1 MDKTQK
7 SRVTAMEADRE
18 AAGLSFR
25 SLGQAAGVSDGNI
38 RDLVKGRRDSIGD
51 DNWAKLAA
59 ALRTHFQASERAQS
73 GASRT
78 EDSKL
83 AALLEKDGIE
93 IPAPA
98 ARTAPVPAQAGMRQP
113 GGGAPSGIVSIPF
126 GLLRPNPQNYR
137 KTFLPEDI
145 EQLAESIAE
154 KGLLQNLVVFPAGKD
169 GIHTINSGGRRY
181 AALNLL
187 FNARRIDADYPVA
200 CLVKDMKQDE
210 ARALALIENLQRQ
223 DVPVLEEA
231 EGFKALTALGWDTE
245 KIAGACHI
253 AQRTVQDRLQ
263 LFDKL
268 KPVARA
274 ALSRGEI
281 TLDQARA
288 IVSTPVEAEQNE
300 LVTFAVRNGYNA
312 AALRDKAKAGKVRVS
327 KAEFD
332 LKLYKGEFIGTGA
345 DRVFADTAA
354 FMKLQMKEAKKKAD
368 ELRESGRFK
377 SVTLVEPGEEGFAW
391 QAYDVVL
398 EEHVTAENA
407 ATLDVW
413 VSIDRWSHAIKVD
426 YGRLDS
432 DAAAEDPFAEDVAEE
447 EKHAAQTDLEREIAR
462 KRREEELA
470 RTVKWLREMRRA
482 VAERPADL
490 FRAQIF
496 HSFAG
501 QYHPNRWLAPQWQ
514 ELSEWTNLP
523 GTVLLL
529 QEATGIAFHF
539 EDMPEDRTLSEM
551 QAAGE
556 LHDCGCI
563 DIPDEREALRNA
575 LDLMPD
581 KEVIALFAALDASRT
596 TLLTNQTLDLEAVH
610 LSWKLGVTVPDH
622 LLPEPEEKDEEE
634 DGADLD
640 TEEAA

>member
-1 MDKTQK
+1 MDKQK
-7 SRVTAMEADRE
+7 KARLAAMEADRA

-25 SLGQAAGVSDGNI
+25 ALGTAAGVSDSRI
-38 RDLVKGRRDSIGD
+38 RDAIKDVSNMTD
-51 DNWAKLAA
+51 DNWAKVAA
-59 ALRTHFQASERAQS
+59 ALRAHFQASERAQS

-98 ARTAPVPAQAGMRQP
+98 TPRSGAQSRTEGPDSS
-113 GGGAPSGIVSIPF
+113 SGIVSIPF

-154 KGLLQNLVVFPAGKD
+154 KGMLQNLVVFPAGKD

-245 KIAGACHI
+245 KIAAACHI

-312 AALRDKAKAGKVRVS
+312 AALRDKAKAGKVRVG

-354 FMKLQMKEAKKKAD
+354 FMKLQMKEARKRAD

-377 SVTLVEPGEEGFAW
+377 SVTLVEPGNEGFDWTTHERVEEA
-391 QAYDVVL
+391 DV
-398 EEHVTAENA
+398 TDENA
-407 ATLDVW
+407 AELDLW
-413 VSIDRWSHAIKVD
+413 VSIDKWQHTIDID
-426 YGRLDS
+426 YGRPDPEA
-432 DAAAEDPFAEDVAEE
+432 AAAEDPFAEDVAAEE
-447 EKHAAQTDLEREIAR
+447 EHAAQT
-462 KRREEELA
+462 EL
-470 RTVKWLREMRRA
+470 
-482 VAERPADL
+482 
-490 FRAQIF
+490 
-496 HSFAG
+496 
-501 QYHPNRWLAPQWQ
+501 
-514 ELSEWTNLP
+514 
-523 GTVLLL
+523 
-529 QEATGIAFHF
+529 
-539 EDMPEDRTLSEM
+539 
-551 QAAGE
+551 
-556 LHDCGCI
+556 
-563 DIPDEREALRNA
+563 
-575 LDLMPD
+575 
-581 KEVIALFAALDASRT
+581 
-596 TLLTNQTLDLEAVH
+596 
-610 LSWKLGVTVPDH
+610 
-622 LLPEPEEKDEEE
+622 
-634 DGADLD
+634 
-640 TEEAA
+640 

>member
-1 MDKTQK
+1 MMMDKQQK
-7 SRVTAMEADRE
+7 ARVTAMEADRE
-18 AAGLSFR
+18 AVGLSFR

-38 RDLVKGRRDSIGD
+38 RDLVKGRREALGD
-51 DNWAKLAA
+51 DLWARLAA
-59 ALRTHFQASERAQS
+59 ALP
-73 GASRT
+73 GG
-78 EDSKL
+78 KL
-83 AALLEKDGIE
+83 AALLEKDGVA

-98 ARTAPVPAQAGMRQP
+98 SPRSGAQSRTEGPDNM
-113 GGGAPSGIVSIPF
+113 SGIVSVPF

-231 EGFKALTALGWDTE
+231 EGFKALTEIGWDTE

-253 AQRTVQDRLQ
+253 AQRTVQDRLH
-263 LFDKL
+263 LFEKL

-288 IVSTPVEAEQNE
+288 IVSTPAEAEQNE

-312 AALRDKAKAGKVRVS
+312 AALRDRAKAGKVRVS

-332 LKLYKGEFIGTGA
+332 LKHYKGEFIGTGA

-354 FMKLQMKEAKKKAD
+354 FMKLQLKEARKRAD
-368 ELRESGRFK
+368 ELRASARFK
-377 SVTLVEPGEEGFAW
+377 SVTLVEEATAVGFNWDTHDSVHEE
-391 QAYDVVL
+391 DV
-398 EEHVTAENA
+398 TDENA
-407 ATLDVW
+407 AELDVW
-413 VSIDRWSHAIKVD
+413 VSIDRWSHGIKVD
-426 YGRLDS
+426 YGRPDGRS
-432 DAAAEDPFAEDVAEE
+432 TDDADTEDDP
-447 EKHAAQTDLEREIAR
+447 QTDLEREIAR
-462 KRREEELA
+462 KRREEEAAL
-470 RTVKWLREMRRA
+470 TVLWLRDMGA
-482 VAERPADL
+482 ALAERPADW
-490 FRAQIF
+490 FRREI
-496 HSFAG
+496 
-501 QYHPNRWLAPQWQ
+501 
-514 ELSEWTNLP
+514 WTGLTGGWPSWRDGTYEQPDNLP
-523 GTVLLL
+523 ATLEILR
-529 QEATGIAFHF
+529 EATGRAIIFD
-539 EDMPEDRTLSEM
+539 DMPDDAPRAGIPRNEPLGYLGEDD
-551 QAAGE
+551 AGFLANWLE
-556 LHDCGCI
+556 EQ
-563 DIPDEREALRNA
+563 PD
-575 LDLMPD
+575 M
-581 KEVIALFAALDASRT
+581 EVIRLHVRLEASRA
-596 TLLTNQTLDLEAVH
+596 LLINGQTLDTHTAA
-610 LSWKLGVTVPDH
+610 LSQKLGVTVPDH
-622 LLPEPEEKDEEE
+622 LQPQPETE
-634 DGADLD
+634 DGMDADSGAGEDGGDLD